1 MNYCLTSFLSFSFLS
16 CQNVSSNR
24 YVTVLFSASGNCCG
38 TMRVGCEII
47 VISLFTAGRH
57 SVISKDA
64 RWSIFG
70 AVTGPVTMMGEHF
83 VSVYILAVYAPC
95 RRGYRCAAAG
105 AAMTYNPPPGPGA
118 RDKGFARVHGG
129 AGEKKAHV
137 MQSQYENVCKPP
149 IYCVWCW
156 LPSFYWGME
165 EIGVLVS
172 SELVSYTSVGLASS
186 RLESFIYT

>member
-1 MNYCLTSFLSFSFLS
+1 M
-16 CQNVSSNR
+16 
-24 YVTVLFSASGNCCG
+24 
-38 TMRVGCEII
+38 GCEII

-118 RDKGFARVHGG
+118 RDKGFARVAWGRGREKGARDAITIRKRVQTSYILCVVLTAKFLLGNGG
-129 AGEKKAHV
+129 D
-137 MQSQYENVCKPP
+137 
-149 IYCVWCW
+149 WCAR
-156 LPSFYWGME
+156 F
-165 EIGVLVS
+165 
-172 SELVSYTSVGLASS
+172 
-186 RLESFIYT
+186 